1 MPHKQTQITQISKKT
16 SVEGKHLTRGE
27 IALKSNKRELLPK
40 QSESQLQKSCV
51 RWFRK
56 QYRRYVLFAIPN
68 GGKRNVITAT
78 NLKKE
83 GVVSGV
89 GDLFLMTSNSKYH
102 GLFIEMK
109 VGYNKQTTNQLDFM
123 ETCIRERYGYI
134 VCTSLDEF
142 MTAVNTYLR
151 H

>member
-1 MPHKQTQITQISKKT
+1 MPHKQTQSTQIPNKT
-16 SVEGKHLTRGE
+16 DLTGKDLIEGK
-27 IALKSNKRELLPK
+27 IALKSNKSKLLPK

-51 RWFRK
+51 RWFRLA
-56 QYRRYVLFAIPN
+56 YRRYLLFAIPN
-68 GGKRNVITAT
+68 GGKRDVITAT

-89 GDLFLMTSNSKYH
+89 GDLFLMTANSKYH

-109 VGYNKQTTNQLDFM
+109 VGYNKQTTNQLEFM
-123 ETCIRERYGYI
+123 ETCIREHYGYI

-151 H
+151 N